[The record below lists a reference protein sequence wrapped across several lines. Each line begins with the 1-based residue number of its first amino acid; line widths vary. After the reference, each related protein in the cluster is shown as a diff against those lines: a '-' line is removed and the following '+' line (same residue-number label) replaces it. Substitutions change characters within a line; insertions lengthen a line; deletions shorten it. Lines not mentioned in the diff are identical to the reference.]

1 MNTKKYKISDEDKNT
16 LFERTNTKIWLYANY
31 LIIFFIFLSI
41 IVVFLDSIPSL
52 NEKYL
57 IYFFIIDFII
67 SSIFLIEYFYR
78 WIRSSHKKKFPFK
91 ILNIFDLLSF
101 LPFFILV
108 IIYWVGTYS
117 IFVVFRIFRV
127 FRIFELIKRINIIK
141 NLLKSVYKHRIEYIS
156 WISVILIILIVS
168 STIVYFSEQK
178 WWDAS
183 TFNTLPNTLRWAIV
197 TMSTTGYGDMLPI
210 TSIWKIVASFLM
222 FLWPVVIAIISSI
235 TVIIFLETS
244 KIVQF
249 SKRNNICK
257 NCWSNNRDKAFYCSN
272 CWEKLKNKIPKI

>member
-1 MNTKKYKISDEDKNT
+1 MNNKKYKIPDEDKNT

-31 LIIFFIFLSI
+31 FIIFFIFLSI
-41 IVVFLDSIPSL
+41 LVVFLDSIPEL
-52 NEKYL
+52 NENYL
-57 IYFFIIDFII
+57 VTFFIIDFII
-67 SSIFLIEYFYR
+67 SSIFLIEYIYR
-78 WIRSSHKKKFPFK
+78 WLRSWKKMKFPFK

-108 IIYWVGTYS
+108 LIYWVGTYS

-141 NLLKSVYKHRIEYIS
+141 NLLKSINKHKIEYLS
-156 WISVILIILIVS
+156 WILVITIILIIS
-168 STIVYFSEQK
+168 STIVYFAEQK
-178 WWDAS
+178 WWNIG

-197 TMSTTGYGDMLPI
+197 TMSTTGYWDMLPV
-210 TSIWKIVASFLM
+210 TTIWKIVASFLM
-222 FLWPVVIAIISSI
+222 LLWPVVIAIISSI

-249 SKRNNICK
+249 TKINNVCVNCSSK
-257 NCWSNNRDKAFYCSN
+257 NRDTAYYCSN
-272 CWEKLKNKIPKI
+272 CWEKLEKK

>member
-16 LFERTNTKIWLYANY
+16 LFERTNTKIGLYANY

-41 IVVFLDSIPSL
+41 IIVFLDSIPSL
-52 NEKYL
+52 NEKYS

-67 SSIFLIEYFYR
+67 STIFLIEYVYR
-78 WIRSSHKKKFPFK
+78 WLRASYKKRFPLK
-91 ILNIFDLLSF
+91 LLNIFDLLSF

-108 IIYWVGTYS
+108 TLYWVWTYS

-156 WISVILIILIVS
+156 WISVIMTILIIS
-168 STIVYFSEQK
+168 STIVYFTEQK
-178 WWDAS
+178 WWDAY

-197 TMSTTGYGDMLPI
+197 TMSTTGYWDMLP
-210 TSIWKIVASFLM
+210 TTTIWKIIASFLM

-249 SKRNNICK
+249 TKRNNICK
-257 NCWSNNRDKAFYCSN
+257 NCSSTNRDKAFYCSN
-272 CWEKLKNKIPKI
+272 CWEKLKNKIPKH